1 MLTKPV
7 LRGSELLKPL
17 LHAIPS
23 VQKWAGEEGEKEM
36 GGMDCLVSVKD
47 VFRMQRD
54 QKE

>member
-7 LRGSELLKPL
+7 LRGSELLRRL
-17 LHAIPS
+17 LPAIPS
-23 VQKWAGEEGEKEM
+23 VRKWAGEEGEKGM
-36 GGMDCLVSVKD
+36 GGMDLLASLKD